1 VPPETQKPSEPLF
14 DSSDRVDDLPPE
26 LRGKSVKE
34 IIAYYTDREKSIKS
48 TYDSMLQTKY
58 EAPAQPAPKQVQE
71 PSSSDWWSNPADSA
85 KRMIQANA
93 VSKEEFDRITSGAQ
107 ENLVQTAR
115 IVAKENISDW
125 ARFEP
130 DIIKMMDTVDPWR
143 RTSPEMWRT
152 VYTYVKG
159 LRSNELVKEAETR
172 AKLPSEPV
180 NPGISTPPPPETVT
194 AQERQIAEN
203 LGISEKSFIEARKN
217 MIEGRF
223 PLTMSN
229 IGR

>member
-1 VPPETQKPSEPLF
+1 MPEAARPNEPLF
-14 DSSDRVDDLPPE
+14 DSSDRVDDLPAE

-34 IIAYYTDREKSIKS
+34 VIAYYADREKNIKS
-48 TYDSMLQTKY
+48 TYDSMLQAKY
-58 EAPAQPAPKQVQE
+58 EAPQPVVQAAKPQE
-71 PSSSDWWSNPADSA
+71 PSSSDWWSNPTDSA

-125 ARFEP
+125 NRFEP
-130 DIIKMMDTVDPWR
+130 DIVKMMETVDPWR

-159 LRSNELVKEAETR
+159 LRSSELVKEAEAR

-180 NPGISTPPPPETVT
+180 NPGIGAAPQPETVT
-194 AQERQIAEN
+194 DKERQIAGN
-203 LGISEKSFIEARKN
+203 LGISEKAFIEARKN